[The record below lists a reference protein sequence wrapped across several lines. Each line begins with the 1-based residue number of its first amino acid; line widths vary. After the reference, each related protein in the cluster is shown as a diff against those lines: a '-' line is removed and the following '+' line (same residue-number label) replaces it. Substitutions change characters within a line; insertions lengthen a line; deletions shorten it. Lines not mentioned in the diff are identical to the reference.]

1 MRGMISF
8 SFLAPLLLPAVAAAS
23 SPRVIAVAAT
33 TSAPSAAP
41 VTCLLEPRCTGSWS
55 PGSADSGANEGV
67 YVQFENLIDSD
78 TVAIV
83 SNAHEPSQQF
93 TVSANGAVLV
103 PESSPEPL
111 SGASAGRFFVQY
123 SIPGH
128 HVKSVF
134 FRLGLKKGGWHNF
147 SLYSIQFYTDHIHIR
162 IASQPNH
169 SDQQK

>member
-1 MRGMISF
+1 MKGSTF
-8 SFLAPLLLPAVAAAS
+8 SSKTLLIPTRLQS
-23 SPRVIAVAAT
+23 SPT
-33 TSAPSAAP
+33 LT
-41 VTCLLEPRCTGSWS
+41 
-55 PGSADSGANEGV
+55 N
-67 YVQFENLIDSD
+67 
-78 TVAIV
+78 
-83 SNAHEPSQQF
+83 